1 MRKNWRTAFQ
11 MKTAGKRK
19 TINPEVGKSVM
30 LLQKWKKDQ
39 SDWHTVSERKM
50 VCPEEPAHAAP
61 SVFVFLILWEAIE
74 ASWAEE

>member
-1 MRKNWRTAFQ
+1 
-11 MKTAGKRK
+11 
-19 TINPEVGKSVM
+19 M

-39 SDWHTVSERKM
+39 SNWHTVSERKM
-50 VCPEEPAHAAP
+50 VCPEEPPAHAMP